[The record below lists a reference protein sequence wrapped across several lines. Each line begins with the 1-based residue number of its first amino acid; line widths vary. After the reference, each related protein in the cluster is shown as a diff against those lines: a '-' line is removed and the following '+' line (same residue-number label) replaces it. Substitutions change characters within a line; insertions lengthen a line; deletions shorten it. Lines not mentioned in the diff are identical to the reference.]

1 MKHAVLFCLILL
13 IIFQTDCERS
23 EHGTGKQRRRIHQ
36 RRLRKSSSLHHR
48 ANKQL
53 GNQQTAAA
61 AEATLPITNS
71 DYSVEE
77 NLESLLSPLGV
88 ESSYN
93 VLPGKRMY
101 EGKTSPWTELS
112 KGGKLSFCATFWY
125 INANFKI
132 IFKSI
137 QGGWKDDYYSIGPKF
152 NSQNPLGS
160 WQLSVALVPG
170 IWHAH
175 KDTQAGK
182 TSMHTK

>member
-13 IIFQTDCERS
+13 IIFQTDCEQR
-23 EHGTGKQRRRIHQ
+23 EQGTGKQRRRIHQ

-48 ANKQL
+48 ANRQL

-61 AEATLPITNS
+61 AKATLPTTNS

-101 EGKTSPWTELS
+101 EGKTSP
-112 KGGKLSFCATFWY
+112 
-125 INANFKI
+125 
-132 IFKSI
+132 
-137 QGGWKDDYYSIGPKF
+137 
-152 NSQNPLGS
+152 
-160 WQLSVALVPG
+160 
-170 IWHAH
+170 
-175 KDTQAGK
+175 
-182 TSMHTK
+182 